1 MRPEPSGNVAE
12 GTWPRGNP
20 KESVLMRTNH
30 RWLATLTAALAVA
43 SGLAAVPAS
52 AAPDTSLKE
61 TMKKMQAQVL
71 NGDAK
76 PLAGMFDTTKGKGRS
91 EFANWGAIS
100 DKGKAAAA
108 KGDLDAAKSTC
119 KECHDAYRTD
129 YKTKY
134 GSKAP

>member
-1 MRPEPSGNVAE
+1 
-12 GTWPRGNP
+12 
-20 KESVLMRTNH
+20 MRTNH
-30 RWLATLTAALAVA
+30 RWLAALTVALVAAVGLAV
-43 SGLAAVPAS
+43 VPAS
-52 AAPDTSLKE
+52 AAPDTSLKD

-76 PLAGMFDTTKGKGRS
+76 GLAGMFDATKGKGRP
-91 EFANWGAIS
+91 EFANWNAMS
-100 DKGKAAAA
+100 DKGKAAAE
-108 KGDLDAAKSTC
+108 KGDLDGAKATC

>member
-1 MRPEPSGNVAE
+1 MVG
-12 GTWPRGNP
+12 
-20 KESVLMRTNH
+20 
-30 RWLATLTAALAVA
+30 LATLTAAL
-43 SGLAAVPAS
+43 GLAVGLATLPAS
-52 AAPDTSLKE
+52 AADASLKD

-76 PLAGMFDTTKGKGRS
+76 PLAGLFDTTKGKAKP
-91 EFANWGAIS
+91 EFSNWTAIS

-108 KGDLDAAKSTC
+108 KGDLDGAKATC
-119 KECHDAYRTD
+119 KECHDAYRND

>member
-1 MRPEPSGNVAE
+1 
-12 GTWPRGNP
+12 
-20 KESVLMRTNH
+20 MRTN
-30 RWLATLTAALAVA
+30 RRSLAILTAALAFA
-43 SGLAAVPAS
+43 AGLAALPAS

-76 PLAGMFDTTKGKGRS
+76 PLGALFDATKGKGKP
-91 EFANWGAIS
+91 EFGNWNAIS
-100 DKGKAAAA
+100 DKGKAAAT
-108 KGDLDAAKSTC
+108 KGDLDAAKATC

>member
-1 MRPEPSGNVAE
+1 
-12 GTWPRGNP
+12 
-20 KESVLMRTNH
+20 MRTNH
-30 RWLATLTAALAVA
+30 RWLATLTVALAAAAALA
-43 SGLAAVPAS
+43 SVPAS
-52 AAPDTSLKE
+52 AAPDTSLKD

-76 PLAGMFDTTKGKGRS
+76 PLAGMFDATKGKGKP
-91 EFANWGAIS
+91 EFANWAAIS

-108 KGDLDAAKSTC
+108 KGDLDGAKATC

-129 YKTKY
+129 FKTKY

>member
-1 MRPEPSGNVAE
+1 
-12 GTWPRGNP
+12 
-20 KESVLMRTNH
+20 MRTNH

-43 SGLAAVPAS
+43 AALASVPAA
-52 AAPDTSLKE
+52 AAPDTSVKD

-76 PLAGMFDTTKGKGRS
+76 PLAAMFDATKAKGRP
-91 EFANWGAIS
+91 EFANWGPIS
-100 DKGKAAAA
+100 DKGKAAAV
-108 KGDLDAAKSTC
+108 KGDLDGAKATC

-129 YKTKY
+129 FKTKY